1 MGLQGWGTV
10 LWRLL
15 CFLIQSLDCHS
26 QETLYLLCFLH
37 GGIIFGPPVNDVFSR
52 FIRYGPLSPFGRP
65 SSRFPGILAR
75 DEGWIIR
82 EASGICLPVTGW
94 SPEKGAPRS
103 LWKQM
108 RVWAAFEAAA
118 LYTTSINNTLAIDP
132 SIRSFIQQTF
142 TII

>member
-1 MGLQGWGTV
+1 MGLQVWVRV
-10 LWRLL
+10 LWRAL
-15 CFLIQSLDCHS
+15 CFRIKSLDWHS
-26 QETLYLLCFLH
+26 QETLYLLCFLQ

-82 EASGICLPVTGW
+82 EASWICLLVAGW
-94 SPEKGAPRS
+94 FPEKGTHRS

-108 RVWAAFEAAA
+108 RV
-118 LYTTSINNTLAIDP
+118 
-132 SIRSFIQQTF
+132 
-142 TII
+142 